1 MEVTNIYQKQ
11 KIFFNTQVTLDV
23 SFRRTAL
30 KKLQA
35 VIEKKEDAIL
45 KALFQDLK
53 KSEYESF
60 LTEVFI
66 IKNEIKK
73 VLNKLNT
80 WTKTQR
86 VSGSILNYPSQDYL
100 IPEPYGCT
108 LHISPWNYPF
118 QLAVTTVIGA
128 VAAGNTVV
136 LKPSEYGPHTAQIVE
151 EIMTEAF
158 SPEHV
163 LVIQGGAETSTELL
177 KLRWDYIIFTGSTP
191 VGKIIAKAAA
201 EHLTPHTLELGGKS
215 PCILDETAPIKLS

>member
-1 MEVTNIYQKQ
+1 MEYNINIMEVTTLYQKQ
-11 KIFFNTQVTLDV
+11 KTFFNTQATLDV
-23 SFRRTAL
+23 SFRRAAL

-66 IKNEIKK
+66 VKSEIKK
-73 VLNKLNT
+73 VLNKLHT

-86 VSGSILNYPSQDYL
+86 VSGSILNYPTQDYL

-136 LKPSEYGPHTAQIVE
+136 LKPSEYAPHTAQIVE
-151 EIMTEAF
+151 ELIAEAF
-158 SPEHV
+158 SPDHV
-163 LVIQGGAETSTELL
+163 HVVQGDAESFNRITKT
-177 KLRWDYIIFTGSTP
+177 
-191 VGKIIAKAAA
+191 
-201 EHLTPHTLELGGKS
+201 TLGLYHVHREYSGW
-215 PCILDETAPIKLS
+215 